1 MVKELSSHDEFKSA
15 IDCDK
20 LVVLDCYA
28 TWCGPCRVIAPR
40 IVAFSQDYPEIDFC
54 KVDVDEVPSVASEL
68 GVRAMPTFFFFKNGE
83 KIGEVV
89 GANPAAIKSAIEKYK
104 A

>member
-1 MVKELSSHDEFKSA
+1 
-15 IDCDK
+15 
-20 LVVLDCYA
+20 
-28 TWCGPCRVIAPR
+28 VIAPR

-89 GANPAAIKSAIEKYK
+89 GANPAAIKVINIPKSYLHTHNKV
-104 A
+104 